1 MTANVRQTNRFR
13 MGWDMKFVV
22 GGAGKEKKKARG
34 FADYL
39 YSLCAGFIW
48 LDDDEKMHSDDRT
61 STTNFCTTGMDWA
74 SACSSSRTPSSLR
87 SSVVSGDLVW
97 ISIINRQIHHKLIQ
111 FYYSL

>member
-1 MTANVRQTNRFR
+1 

-48 LDDDEKMHSDDRT
+48 LDDDEKMHNDDRT
-61 STTNFCTTGMDWA
+61 STTTRTKCTTTFCTTGMD
-74 SACSSSRTPSSLR
+74 
-87 SSVVSGDLVW
+87 
-97 ISIINRQIHHKLIQ
+97 
-111 FYYSL
+111 

>member
-1 MTANVRQTNRFR
+1 VDGMHRVSPPYCSLIGPHDSKRTSDESIPDG

-48 LDDDEKMHSDDRT
+48 LDDDEKMHNDDRT
-61 STTNFCTTGMDWA
+61 STTTRTKCTTTFCTTGMD
-74 SACSSSRTPSSLR
+74 
-87 SSVVSGDLVW
+87 
-97 ISIINRQIHHKLIQ
+97 
-111 FYYSL
+111 